1 MDNRMVMDLELIYRT
16 YKDNIYA
23 IGFNYFGDPTDADDI
38 VQETF
43 YKLSKSNTAFENE
56 DHIRNWLNRV
66 AVNEC
71 KRTSMSFWRKRRKP
85 LDDYIDSLVFESEDE
100 GDLFSEVMKLKPK
113 YRQVIHLFYYEGYST
128 DEISRLL
135 KISRS
140 AVTTRLARARKQ
152 LKEHLQEVW
161 HDE

>member
-1 MDNRMVMDLELIYRT
+1 MVMDLELIYRT

-152 LKEHLQEVW
+152 LKVHLQEVW
-161 HDE
+161 DDE

>member
-1 MDNRMVMDLELIYRT
+1 MDLELIYRT

-161 HDE
+161 DDE

>member
-1 MDNRMVMDLELIYRT
+1 MVMDLELIYRT

-161 HDE
+161 DDE